1 MNKNL
6 LLPVVLA
13 FALPSLVG
21 AEPPAPAS
29 PARTDSA
36 TAHHRTSRRATHRKA
51 RAHRRAARAHRSRS
65 GKAHG
70 KAHGKA
76 QAKHRTQPAQ

>member
-1 MNKNL
+1 MKKNL

-13 FALPSLVG
+13 FALPGLVG

-29 PARTDSA
+29 PRTDST
-36 TAHHRTSRRATHRKA
+36 TAHHRTRHRATHRKA

-65 GKAHG
+65 GKAH
-70 KAHGKA
+70 AKA
-76 QAKHRTQPAQ
+76 QAKARSKHRTQPAQ

>member
-1 MNKNL
+1 MKKNL

-13 FALPSLVG
+13 FALPGLVG

-36 TAHHRTSRRATHRKA
+36 TAHHRTRHRATHRKA

-70 KAHGKA
+70 KA

>member
-1 MNKNL
+1 MKKNL

-13 FALPSLVG
+13 FALPGLVG

-29 PARTDSA
+29 PRTDST

-65 GKAHG
+65 GKAQA
-70 KAHGKA
+70 KARS
-76 QAKHRTQPAQ
+76 KHRTQPAQ